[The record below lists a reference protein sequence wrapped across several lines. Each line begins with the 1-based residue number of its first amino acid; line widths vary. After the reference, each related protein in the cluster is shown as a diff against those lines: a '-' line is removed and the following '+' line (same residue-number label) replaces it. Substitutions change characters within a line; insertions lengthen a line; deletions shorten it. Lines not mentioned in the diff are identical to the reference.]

1 MYALLVFVLLVAL
14 VLIAGAALAY
24 PVHAFL
30 GLWLETD
37 FEEVAKRTVLGLGIF
52 ALVALFRTF
61 GFRTLQD
68 IGFTS
73 KGSHFWKDSLTGFGV
88 GVLIMGPVITGLLLS
103 RNRVPD
109 LQWDWSFSGVALL
122 LATAVISGTAVA
134 LLEETI
140 FRGALLSAI
149 LRRRSV
155 SLAVLSTSFMYALV
169 HFLEPGAPV
178 DPDALGWGSGLILL
192 RDAFTFLYHPA
203 LIFDSFIA
211 LFAAGILLALVRVQ
225 TGGLAACIGIH
236 AGWVFTIKFF
246 KRVTNSNQDTSFAFL
261 TGNYDHVIG
270 YLATLVLILAIG
282 IYLGISQQTG
292 ERTGMG

>member
-73 KGSHFWKDSLTGFGV
+73 KGSQFWKDSLTGFGV
-88 GVLIMGPVITGLLLS
+88 GVLIMGPVIAGLLLS
-103 RNRVPD
+103 RNRVLD

-149 LRRRSV
+149 LRTSSA
-155 SLAVLSTSFMYALV
+155 SLAVLSTSFLYALV

-261 TGNYDHVIG
+261 VGNYDHVIG

-282 IYLGISQQTG
+282 IYLGISRQTG

>member
-37 FEEVAKRTVLGLGIF
+37 FEEVAKRTVLGLGIL

-73 KGSHFWKDSLTGFGV
+73 KGSQFWKDSLTGFGV
-88 GVLIMGPVITGLLLS
+88 GVLIMGPVIASLLLS
-103 RNRVPD
+103 QNRVLD

-149 LRRRSV
+149 LRRSSV

-282 IYLGISQQTG
+282 IYLGISRQTR

>member
-73 KGSHFWKDSLTGFGV
+73 KGSQFWKDSLTGFGV
-88 GVLIMGPVITGLLLS
+88 GVLIMGPVIAGLLLS
-103 RNRVPD
+103 RNRVLD

-149 LRRRSV
+149 LRTSSV
-155 SLAVLSTSFMYALV
+155 SLAVLSTSFLYALV

-261 TGNYDHVIG
+261 VGNYDHVIG

-282 IYLGISQQTG
+282 IYLGISRQAG

>member
-30 GLWLETD
+30 GLWLEAD
-37 FEEVAKRTVLGLGIF
+37 FEEVAKRTVLGLGIL

-73 KGSHFWKDSLTGFGV
+73 KGSQFWKDSLTGFGV
-88 GVLIMGPVITGLLLS
+88 GVLIMGPVIAGLLLS
-103 RNRVPD
+103 GNRVLD
-109 LQWDWSFSGVALL
+109 LQWDWSFSGVGLL

-149 LRRRSV
+149 LRRSSV

-211 LFAAGILLALVRVQ
+211 LFAAGILLALIRVQ

-246 KRVTNSNQDTSFAFL
+246 KRVTNSNQDTSFALL

-282 IYLGISQQTG
+282 IYLGISRQTG

>member
-73 KGSHFWKDSLTGFGV
+73 KGSQFWKDSLTGFGV

-103 RNRVPD
+103 RNRVLD

-149 LRRRSV
+149 LRRSSV

-236 AGWVFTIKFF
+236 AGWGFTIKIF

-282 IYLGISQQTG
+282 IYLGISRQTG